1 LQRSPHVGPMPG
13 RLGARSSRASAS
25 TSSLS

>member
-1 LQRSPHVGPMPG
+1 MPG